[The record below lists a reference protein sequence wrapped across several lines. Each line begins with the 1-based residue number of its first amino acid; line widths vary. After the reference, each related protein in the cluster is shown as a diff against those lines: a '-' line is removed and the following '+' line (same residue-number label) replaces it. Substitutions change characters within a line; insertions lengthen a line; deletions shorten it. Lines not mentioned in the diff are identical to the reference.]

1 MEFLVRI
8 EVNWPADG
16 DEALRRS
23 LVDREAARAR
33 ELAAEG
39 IIVRLWR
46 VPGRW
51 ANIGLWRAKD
61 ASELHDAISSLPF
74 LPWLD
79 VGVEALARH
88 PSDPG

>member
-1 MEFLVRI
+1 MEFLVHI

-16 DEALRRS
+16 DQQLLRS
-23 LVDREAARAR
+23 LVEQEAQRAR

-39 IIVRLWR
+39 KIVRLWR

-51 ANIGLWRAKD
+51 ANIGLWRAED
-61 ASELHDAISSLPF
+61 ASELHTAITSLPF
-74 LPWLD
+74 FPWLE
-79 VGVEALARH
+79 VAVEALARH